1 MLNSLNAS
9 SAKNDEEHRALSRI
23 MDNMEIE
30 RSFSLALKDSVSV
43 KTDQEYRVLSRIRDN
58 TEIETRSF
66 RVALEDSLEQ
76 LQSISVMDG
85 KVKAALNRFL
95 LRISEYIE
103 KLKEREN
110 IFRNEKEGWAKY
122 GKILVKIEKE
132 KHAKFVTDRL
142 NIWLE
147 TAKIELKHDYG
158 DNCIQNEQDKI
169 YPKILSKIY
178 SENDLYYARIIR
190 SYYSVLGG
198 EIDTLFDQFFA
209 SNQLGLPANKYV
221 GLYFRI
227 LKAYATERTDSLSE
241 FDRRF
246 FEELD
251 KNPYTKKCEA
261 LELETQIKAST
272 PAGRLQQTLKI
283 REIERTALLAKT
295 FDAEQ
300 RPILEKRYL
309 GVLEILGQINQ
320 LSEEE
325 KQILG
330 ALKQKYPAENTPIKK
345 KKKKKKKPVPA
356 ATPSSSSNSSC
367 SFSSGKKEDEI
378 DTALIPSFSPSN
390 SDESDDEAETT
401 KKVFTLDDDEEI
413 QAETQEAIA
422 QQQAQYAIDRAA
434 KKSSPMKQATN
445 ATPGIEQET
454 ISAAQIIHAQN
465 AKLADTFWHAKA
477 MPWDDF
483 VKFMHNIGGPMED
496 PKGGGSHRKFNFTM
510 DDSALTLPAYEP
522 HKFGSSKVGSRQLQ
536 NAREFLLSR
545 KIAVPENNQ
554 Q

>member
-227 LKAYATERTDSLSE
+227 LMA
-241 FDRRF
+241 
-246 FEELD
+246 
-251 KNPYTKKCEA
+251 
-261 LELETQIKAST
+261 
-272 PAGRLQQTLKI
+272 
-283 REIERTALLAKT
+283 
-295 FDAEQ
+295 
-300 RPILEKRYL
+300 
-309 GVLEILGQINQ
+309 
-320 LSEEE
+320 
-325 KQILG
+325 
-330 ALKQKYPAENTPIKK
+330 
-345 KKKKKKKPVPA
+345 
-356 ATPSSSSNSSC
+356 
-367 SFSSGKKEDEI
+367 
-378 DTALIPSFSPSN
+378 
-390 SDESDDEAETT
+390 
-401 KKVFTLDDDEEI
+401 
-413 QAETQEAIA
+413 
-422 QQQAQYAIDRAA
+422 
-434 KKSSPMKQATN
+434 
-445 ATPGIEQET
+445 
-454 ISAAQIIHAQN
+454 
-465 AKLADTFWHAKA
+465 
-477 MPWDDF
+477 
-483 VKFMHNIGGPMED
+483 
-496 PKGGGSHRKFNFTM
+496 
-510 DDSALTLPAYEP
+510 
-522 HKFGSSKVGSRQLQ
+522 
-536 NAREFLLSR
+536 
-545 KIAVPENNQ
+545 
-554 Q
+554 